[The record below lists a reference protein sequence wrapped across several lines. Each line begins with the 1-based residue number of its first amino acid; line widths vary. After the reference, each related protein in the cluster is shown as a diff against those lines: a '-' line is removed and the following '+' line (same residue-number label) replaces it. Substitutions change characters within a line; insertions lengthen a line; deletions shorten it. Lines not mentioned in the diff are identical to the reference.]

1 MGRKNQKSKDK
12 KPGNQIAIT
21 QVIDRFMRSIEGLS
35 ASLPIVIST
44 MGLECEKHGKVLNDF
59 FKKYAEK
66 NETDG
71 EKKYVLKLNTTN
83 YQRFKTISTDLHRL
97 ILSLDIIPKNYI
109 VSLIS
114 IYDAF
119 LGDLIRCLYRLKP
132 DILNASE
139 KNISYTRLIE
149 FKNIE
154 DAKQY
159 IIEKEVEELLRKSH
173 VEQFDWLQNKF
184 DIKLKEGLSIWP
196 TFVELT
202 QRRNLFAHCDGI
214 VSQQYLDVC
223 KVNRV
228 KLDKCRPGNRLSVSP
243 TYFDE
248 AFRCLFEV
256 GVKLSHVLW
265 RKLRPDQIEE
275 ADKHLGSDIIYHL
288 LCLEQYDLAKISS
301 DFAINVLKK
310 YSDDSRRRIYI
321 INAAIAYKF
330 SGDNLVAKQILDKE
344 DWSAS
349 DNVFKLCVAILKDEF
364 KIAPDLMKK
373 IGTNNVWLDK
383 QSYVDWP
390 VFKEFRSSGYFLK
403 AYKEVFGEDFENRE
417 DISEIIEK
425 RD

>member
-390 VFKEFRSSGYFLK
+390 VFKEFRSSGYF
-403 AYKEVFGEDFENRE
+403 ENRE

>member
-159 IIEKEVEELLRKSH
+159 II
-173 VEQFDWLQNKF
+173 
-184 DIKLKEGLSIWP
+184 
-196 TFVELT
+196 
-202 QRRNLFAHCDGI
+202 
-214 VSQQYLDVC
+214 
-223 KVNRV
+223 
-228 KLDKCRPGNRLSVSP
+228 
-243 TYFDE
+243 
-248 AFRCLFEV
+248 
-256 GVKLSHVLW
+256 
-265 RKLRPDQIEE
+265 
-275 ADKHLGSDIIYHL
+275 
-288 LCLEQYDLAKISS
+288 
-301 DFAINVLKK
+301 
-310 YSDDSRRRIYI
+310 
-321 INAAIAYKF
+321 
-330 SGDNLVAKQILDKE
+330 
-344 DWSAS
+344 
-349 DNVFKLCVAILKDEF
+349 
-364 KIAPDLMKK
+364 
-373 IGTNNVWLDK
+373 
-383 QSYVDWP
+383 
-390 VFKEFRSSGYFLK
+390 
-403 AYKEVFGEDFENRE
+403 
-417 DISEIIEK
+417 
-425 RD
+425 

>member
-1 MGRKNQKSKDK
+1 
-12 KPGNQIAIT
+12 
-21 QVIDRFMRSIEGLS
+21 
-35 ASLPIVIST
+35 
-44 MGLECEKHGKVLNDF
+44 
-59 FKKYAEK
+59 
-66 NETDG
+66 
-71 EKKYVLKLNTTN
+71 
-83 YQRFKTISTDLHRL
+83 
-97 ILSLDIIPKNYI
+97 
-109 VSLIS
+109 
-114 IYDAF
+114 
-119 LGDLIRCLYRLKP
+119 LYRLKP